1 VSSDSGLYHRAHLL
15 KDAAAEEAGFGFQI
29 EGGGDISADDRA
41 EVSGRINAII
51 ARNKIDIQPNTFKYK
66 PRKSGAALPLLMN
79 LLVAVLLAAGVY
91 FLIHLFEQTEESLTT
106 SRLTVE
112 SAEGKVIETLKRDA
126 QRRLAA
132 KEQEIS
138 SIRARVGELNDER
151 DRLRE
156 NMDAEIARRERA
168 LQAELAAQLEA
179 ERQKLQEAG
188 FSEQSIETRLA
199 ELEAGAR
206 EQNRKELELLQ
217 QQREADIAA
226 REATIAGLLTE
237 QDRILSR
244 AQEERS
250 TLETALADQ
259 EARLEARLEEQRQ
272 ALSGGQAAAEE
283 RLRSLREQA
292 DQEKMLSDQ
301 ILGFYAGVREELR
314 ASRYDEALT
323 GLDRLE
329 QFLDQESVQIQ
340 PAIAERKPVD
350 LFLIDSLRGLIRREQ
365 SVQQTDTA
373 SLVAAA
379 ELLNSL
385 SDQVE
390 EAGRLE
396 AAGDSAGAAE
406 LHTRVLERIPAVA
419 VSYAYL
425 EGLEDTTGLEERQAA
440 AARIAELERALRSER
455 QKAQAAARTAAEAR
469 EAARDAET
477 RAEEAAR
484 TAAAQAEATAA
495 TAVTA
500 DAGPRQA
507 LQERLSGIDAQ
518 FVTYRDEGGAAAILD
533 PAEMRELLQAKLQ
546 VKELLASEPV
556 RSEHPTLY
564 ETMERFYDA
573 FALESQQE
581 GQQQALRDVNT
592 LTRALLKGEEAADLG
607 KVWENYPHPVSREL
621 LQSFLSTLAALLE

>member
-1 VSSDSGLYHRAHLL
+1 MSSDSGLYHRAHLL

-41 EVSGRINAII
+41 EVSGQINAII

-91 FLIHLFEQTEESLTT
+91 FLVHLFEQTEESLTT
-106 SRLTVE
+106 SRVTVE
-112 SAEGKVIETLKRDA
+112 STEGKVIETLKRDA

-132 KEQEIS
+132 KDQEIS

-151 DRLRE
+151 NRLRDS
-156 NMDAEIARRERA
+156 MDEEIARREQE
-168 LQAELAAQLEA
+168 LQAGLAAQLKA

-188 FSEQSIETRLA
+188 FSERSIETRLA

-226 REATIAGLLTE
+226 REATITGLLTE

-244 AQEERS
+244 AREERS
-250 TLETALADQ
+250 ALETALADQ

-272 ALSGGQAAAEE
+272 ALSGGQAAAED
-283 RLRSLREQA
+283 RLRRLREQA
-292 DQEKMLSDQ
+292 EQENLLSDQ
-301 ILGFYAGVREELR
+301 ILSFYAGVRDELR
-314 ASRYDEALT
+314 ASRYDDALA
-323 GLDRLE
+323 GLEKLE
-329 QFLDQESVQIQ
+329 QFLDQESVQTQ
-340 PAIAERKPVD
+340 PAMAERKPVD

-365 SVQQTDTA
+365 SAQQTDTA
-373 SLVAAA
+373 SLVASA

-385 SDQVE
+385 SARVE
-390 EAGRLE
+390 EAGRLD
-396 AAGDSAGAAE
+396 AAGDSTGAAE
-406 LHTRVLERIPAVA
+406 LYTRVLERIPAVA

-440 AARIAELERALRSER
+440 AARIADLERDLQSER
-455 QKAQAAARTAAEAR
+455 RKAQAAARTAAEAR
-469 EAARDAET
+469 EAAREAET

-495 TAVTA
+495 TA

-518 FVTYRDEGGAAAILD
+518 FITFRERRGEETSLD

-546 VKELLASEPV
+546 VKELLASDPV

-564 ETMERFYDA
+564 ETMERFYEA
-573 FALESQQE
+573 FALESRQE
-581 GQQQALRDVNT
+581 GQQQALRDVNAV
-592 LTRALLKGEEAADLG
+592 TRALLNEGETADLR
-607 KVWENYPHPVSREL
+607 KVWERYSTPAGRRL
-621 LQSFLSTLAALLE
+621 LRSFLNTLAALLE

>member
-41 EVSGRINAII
+41 EVSGQINAII

-91 FLIHLFEQTEESLTT
+91 FLVHLFEQTEESLTT
-106 SRLTVE
+106 SRVTVE
-112 SAEGKVIETLKRDA
+112 STEGKVIETLKRDA

-132 KEQEIS
+132 KDQEIS

-151 DRLRE
+151 NRLRDS
-156 NMDAEIARRERA
+156 MDEEIARREQE
-168 LQAELAAQLEA
+168 LQAGLAAQLKA

-188 FSEQSIETRLA
+188 FSERSIETRLA

-226 REATIAGLLTE
+226 REATITGLLTE

-244 AQEERS
+244 AREERS
-250 TLETALADQ
+250 ALETALADQ

-272 ALSGGQAAAEE
+272 ALSGGQAAAED
-283 RLRSLREQA
+283 RLRRLREQA
-292 DQEKMLSDQ
+292 EQENLLSDQ
-301 ILGFYAGVREELR
+301 ILSFYAGVRDELR
-314 ASRYDEALT
+314 ASRYDDALA
-323 GLDRLE
+323 GLEKLE
-329 QFLDQESVQIQ
+329 QFLDQESVQTQ
-340 PAIAERKPVD
+340 PAMAERKPVD

-365 SVQQTDTA
+365 SAQQTDTA
-373 SLVAAA
+373 SLVASA

-385 SDQVE
+385 SARVE
-390 EAGRLE
+390 EAGRLD
-396 AAGDSAGAAE
+396 AAGDSTGAAE
-406 LHTRVLERIPAVA
+406 LYTRVLERIPAVA

-440 AARIAELERALRSER
+440 AARIADLERDLQSER
-455 QKAQAAARTAAEAR
+455 RKAQAAARTAAEAR
-469 EAARDAET
+469 EAAREAET

-495 TAVTA
+495 TA

-518 FVTYRDEGGAAAILD
+518 FITFRERRGEETSLD

-546 VKELLASEPV
+546 VKELLASDPV

-564 ETMERFYDA
+564 ETMERFYEA
-573 FALESQQE
+573 FALESRQE
-581 GQQQALRDVNT
+581 GQQQALRDVNAV
-592 LTRALLKGEEAADLG
+592 TRALLNEGETADLR
-607 KVWENYPHPVSREL
+607 KVWERYSTPAGRRL
-621 LQSFLSTLAALLE
+621 LRSFLNTLAALLE